1 MNVSRS
7 LPDRLFVPPVLAAA
21 LLAAA
26 VSAAG
31 DTLTVTITSPPPGE
45 AVFGEVA
52 FSAEVFPADQVAKVE
67 FLIDGRSVGEAAAA
81 PFAVP
86 VDLGEDNVEHRFEV
100 RATDRSGEL
109 SDALLVTPAI
119 RVDAEVTAE
128 LQQLYVTV
136 SDGGRRVLDLEQ
148 EDFAIVDNGATQR
161 LVTFARGDVSI
172 TAAVLIDSSE
182 SMKGNRLRYAL
193 RGAAAFVQ
201 GLREV
206 DEASLLLFSD
216 QLLFSTP
223 SSNDISALAAGLG
236 GVEAGGGTALN
247 DHLYLALKRLELR
260 QGRRVL
266 ILLSDGVDSHSALRM
281 NEVTWLARRSRALI
295 YWLRTDPE
303 GEARKTRSSA
313 WKSPGDYRGEYDQL
327 GETVVETGGR
337 VLTLDRLQDAEHA
350 FQEVLSELRDQY
362 VLGYFPT
369 VNRGDGTWHR
379 VLVRAR
385 RSGLDI
391 RARGGYVD
399 YY

>member
-1 MNVSRS
+1 
-7 LPDRLFVPPVLAAA
+7 
-21 LLAAA
+21 
-26 VSAAG
+26 
-31 DTLTVTITSPPPGE
+31 
-45 AVFGEVA
+45 
-52 FSAEVFPADQVAKVE
+52 
-67 FLIDGRSVGEAAAA
+67 
-81 PFAVP
+81 
-86 VDLGEDNVEHRFEV
+86 
-100 RATDRSGEL
+100 
-109 SDALLVTPAI
+109 
-119 RVDAEVTAE
+119 
-128 LQQLYVTV
+128 
-136 SDGGRRVLDLEQ
+136 
-148 EDFAIVDNGATQR
+148 
-161 LVTFARGDVSI
+161 
-172 TAAVLIDSSE
+172 
-182 SMKGNRLRYAL
+182 
-193 RGAAAFVQ
+193 
-201 GLREV
+201 
-206 DEASLLLFSD
+206 
-216 QLLFSTP
+216 
-223 SSNDISALAAGLG
+223 
-236 GVEAGGGTALN
+236 
-247 DHLYLALKRLELR
+247 
-260 QGRRVL
+260 VL